1 MEGVWE
7 EGAGCGIGCWI
18 CCSGV
23 LACKSNY
30 IMKYGEIFKIIV
42 AEIFETRYNKYK

>member
-23 LACKSNY
+23 LGSLVAD
-30 IMKYGEIFKIIV
+30 EIKI
-42 AEIFETRYNKYK
+42 NL